1 MKEHHHAGNF
11 DARGQDP
18 RIANPDES
26 HFVKFQARLM
36 MTTVEGSEPQF
47 LSFMLGQDM
56 FAIGILAVREILG
69 YAGVTPVPQMPPC
82 ISGVINLRGTAVPV
96 LDLACRLERE
106 PVPVSK
112 RTCIIV
118 VEVDGEHGAFV
129 IGILVDAVNAVLD
142 IPPSQVEPAPSL
154 GAQVRAEMLQG
165 IGKVNGR
172 FVLLLDVRR
181 VASVGDLA
189 AIAPSALAHG

>member
-1 MKEHHHAGNF
+1 
-11 DARGQDP
+11 
-18 RIANPDES
+18 
-26 HFVKFQARLM
+26 M
-36 MTTVEGSEPQF
+36 MSNVQGAEPQY

-56 FAIGILAVREILG
+56 FAMGILAVREILE
-69 YAGVTPVPQMPPC
+69 YAGVTPVPQMPSC

-106 PVPVSK
+106 PVAVGK

-118 VEVDGEHGAFV
+118 VEVDGDGSTGGAFV

-142 IPPSQVEPAPSL
+142 IPPSEVEPAPSL

-181 VASVGDLA
+181 VASVGNLA
-189 AIAPSALAHG
+189 AIAPAVLDHV

>member
-1 MKEHHHAGNF
+1 
-11 DARGQDP
+11 
-18 RIANPDES
+18 
-26 HFVKFQARLM
+26 M
-36 MTTVEGSEPQF
+36 MSNVQGAEPQY
-47 LSFMLGQDM
+47 LSFILGQDM
-56 FAIGILAVREILG
+56 FAMGILAVREILE
-69 YAGVTPVPQMPPC
+69 YAGVTPVPQMPSC

-106 PVPVSK
+106 PVAVGK

-118 VEVDGEHGAFV
+118 VEVDGDGNTGGAFV

-142 IPPSQVEPAPSL
+142 IPPSEVEPAPSL

-189 AIAPSALAHG
+189 AIAPAVLDHV

>member
-1 MKEHHHAGNF
+1 MNNVQGA
-11 DARGQDP
+11 
-18 RIANPDES
+18 
-26 HFVKFQARLM
+26 
-36 MTTVEGSEPQF
+36 EPQF

-56 FAIGILAVREILG
+56 FAMGILAVREILE

-118 VEVDGEHGAFV
+118 VEVDGDAGAFV

-142 IPPSQVEPAPSL
+142 IPPSEVEPAPSL

-189 AIAPSALAHG
+189 AIAPAALDHV

>member
-1 MKEHHHAGNF
+1 
-11 DARGQDP
+11 
-18 RIANPDES
+18 
-26 HFVKFQARLM
+26 M
-36 MTTVEGSEPQF
+36 MSNVQGAEPQF

-56 FAIGILAVREILG
+56 FAIGILAVREILE
-69 YAGVTPVPQMPPC
+69 YAGVTPVPQMPAC

-106 PVPVSK
+106 PVAVSK

-118 VEVDGEHGAFV
+118 VEVDGDNGAFV

-142 IPPSQVEPAPSL
+142 IPPSEVEPAPSL

-189 AIAPSALAHG
+189 AIAPAALDHV

>member
-1 MKEHHHAGNF
+1 MNNV
-11 DARGQDP
+11 Q
-18 RIANPDES
+18 
-26 HFVKFQARLM
+26 
-36 MTTVEGSEPQF
+36 GSEPQY

-56 FAIGILAVREILG
+56 FAMGILAVREILE

-106 PVPVSK
+106 PVAISK

-118 VEVDGEHGAFV
+118 VEVDGDGADGGAFV

-142 IPPSQVEPAPSL
+142 IPPSEVEPAPSL

-181 VASVGDLA
+181 VASVGNLA
-189 AIAPSALAHG
+189 GIAPAALDHV

>member
-1 MKEHHHAGNF
+1 MNNVQGA
-11 DARGQDP
+11 
-18 RIANPDES
+18 
-26 HFVKFQARLM
+26 
-36 MTTVEGSEPQF
+36 EPQF

-56 FAIGILAVREILG
+56 FAMGILAVREILE

-118 VEVDGEHGAFV
+118 VEVDGDNGTFV

-142 IPPSQVEPAPSL
+142 IPPSEVEPAPSL

-189 AIAPSALAHG
+189 AIAPAALDHV

>member
-1 MKEHHHAGNF
+1 
-11 DARGQDP
+11 
-18 RIANPDES
+18 
-26 HFVKFQARLM
+26 
-36 MTTVEGSEPQF
+36 MTSTQGAEPQF
-47 LSFMLGQDM
+47 LSFMLGPDM
-56 FAIGILAVREILG
+56 FAIGILAVREILE

-118 VEVDGEHGAFV
+118 VEVDGGQGAFV

-142 IPPSQVEPAPSL
+142 IPPSEVEPAPSL
-154 GAQVRAEMLQG
+154 GAQVRAEMLRG

-172 FVLLLDVRR
+172 FVLLLDVRQ

-189 AIAPSALAHG
+189 AIAPAALEHA

>member
-1 MKEHHHAGNF
+1 
-11 DARGQDP
+11 
-18 RIANPDES
+18 
-26 HFVKFQARLM
+26 M
-36 MTTVEGSEPQF
+36 MTIVEGSEPQF

-56 FAIGILAVREILG
+56 FAIGILAVREILE

-118 VEVDGEHGAFV
+118 VEVDGERGAFV

-142 IPPSQVEPAPSL
+142 IPSSEVEPAPSL

-172 FVLLLDVRR
+172 FVLLLDVRQ

-189 AIAPSALAHG
+189 AIAPAALEHV

>member
-1 MKEHHHAGNF
+1 MN
-11 DARGQDP
+11 
-18 RIANPDES
+18 NL
-26 HFVKFQARLM
+26 QA
-36 MTTVEGSEPQF
+36 SEPQF
-47 LSFMLGQDM
+47 LSFMLGQDT
-56 FAIGILAVREILG
+56 FAIGILAVREILE
-69 YAGVTPVPQMPPC
+69 YAGVTPVPQMPAC

-106 PVPVSK
+106 PVAVSK

-118 VEVDGEHGAFV
+118 VEVDGNGDNGGAFV

-142 IPPSQVEPAPSL
+142 IPPSEVEPAPSL

-165 IGKVNGR
+165 IGKVNGS

-189 AIAPSALAHG
+189 AIAPAALDHV

>member
-1 MKEHHHAGNF
+1 MNNVQGA
-11 DARGQDP
+11 
-18 RIANPDES
+18 
-26 HFVKFQARLM
+26 
-36 MTTVEGSEPQF
+36 EPQF

-56 FAIGILAVREILG
+56 FAMGILAVREILE

-106 PVPVSK
+106 PVAVSK

-118 VEVDGEHGAFV
+118 VEVDGNAGAGAFV

-142 IPPSQVEPAPSL
+142 IPPSEVEPAPSL

-189 AIAPSALAHG
+189 AIAPAALDHV

>member
-1 MKEHHHAGNF
+1 MNTMTRTDVKS
-11 DARGQDP
+11 DARQLAAATP
-18 RIANPDES
+18 S
-26 HFVKFQARLM
+26 
-36 MTTVEGSEPQF
+36 QF

-56 FAIGILAVREILG
+56 FAIGILAVREILE

-96 LDLACRLERE
+96 LDLARRLGRE
-106 PVPVSK
+106 PAPIGK

-118 VEVDGEHGAFV
+118 VEVESDDGPFV

-142 IPPSQVEPAPSL
+142 IPPADIEPAPSF

-165 IGKVNGR
+165 IGKVQGR
-172 FVLLLDVRR
+172 FVLLLNVQH
-181 VASVGDLA
+181 VVSASEIAALA
-189 AIAPSALAHG
+189 AGGALPQHS

>member
-1 MKEHHHAGNF
+1 
-11 DARGQDP
+11 
-18 RIANPDES
+18 
-26 HFVKFQARLM
+26 

-56 FAIGILAVREILG
+56 FAIGILAVREILE
-69 YAGVTPVPQMPPC
+69 YAGVTPVPQMPAC

-118 VEVDGEHGAFV
+118 VEVDGSTGTAV
-129 IGILVDAVNAVLD
+129 PRRLITPLIQAGICGTGVTPAYSSISRTARIPIANMSWPSIKLRNCGSAPCTLLIIG
-142 IPPSQVEPAPSL
+142 PA
-154 GAQVRAEMLQG
+154 
-165 IGKVNGR
+165 
-172 FVLLLDVRR
+172 
-181 VASVGDLA
+181 
-189 AIAPSALAHG
+189 

>member
-1 MKEHHHAGNF
+1 MSNTQGA
-11 DARGQDP
+11 
-18 RIANPDES
+18 
-26 HFVKFQARLM
+26 
-36 MTTVEGSEPQF
+36 EPQF

-56 FAIGILAVREILG
+56 FAIGILAVREILE

-118 VEVDGEHGAFV
+118 VEVDGDNGGAFV

-142 IPPSQVEPAPSL
+142 IPPSEVEPAPSL

-189 AIAPSALAHG
+189 AIAPAALDHV